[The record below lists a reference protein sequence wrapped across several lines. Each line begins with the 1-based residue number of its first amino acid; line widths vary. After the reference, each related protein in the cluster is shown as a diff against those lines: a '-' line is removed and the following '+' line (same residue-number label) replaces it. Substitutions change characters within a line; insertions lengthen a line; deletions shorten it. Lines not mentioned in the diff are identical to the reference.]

1 MYEALS
7 YSCNAVQVL
16 LARISGALQQDPL
29 PRSVE
34 QMLLI
39 VELLVEEGNLVD
51 PQVVAQLLVYAALS
65 Y

>member
-1 MYEALS
+1 
-7 YSCNAVQVL
+7 
-16 LARISGALQQDPL
+16 
-29 PRSVE
+29 
-34 QMLLI
+34 